1 MAGTELAGDLMAEGK
16 LDVWLRQLAAPFF
29 RHWRWIIVAAWLLYA
44 AWIIFNRWALI
55 RGFALPDTDDNLRL
69 AEVRAWLGGQGWYDL
84 VQHRFD
90 PVHGGGNIHWSRL
103 VDLPIAGLILLATP
117 FVGGADAERVAVAVA
132 PLLPL
137 LLLMFSLALTMK
149 RLVGEKAWP
158 LPIIGLLCAYS
169 TIAMFAP
176 LRIDH
181 HGWQLAFLALAVSAV
196 ADPKRARGGAVLGL
210 ATGLSLSIGLEM
222 MIYLALLGGAS
233 VLMWV
238 ADRDERRRLAAYA
251 AALVATT
258 GAGFLIFASNANWLA
273 VCDAL
278 SPVWLSDAAVGG
290 ALMLG
295 LSMLRLD
302 SWKARLAV
310 AAVTGA
316 LVAGFHALAW
326 PNCLQRLE
334 GVSPEATRLWLDH
347 VREARPFYRHDW
359 RIATMMLTLPV
370 TALLGWGLL
379 IWRAWKAD
387 GADRDLLRR
396 TLAVALPAIAAFA
409 LLFWQTRAAPAAQMM
424 ALPAATALIV
434 LVAAAWLESPK
445 LWLHGAAIVLVLFG
459 FGAAVPLAIQLVPR
473 EKSSPAAARVAKA
486 NRSCPT
492 LRAMAPIQRQPKG
505 MVFSFIDL
513 GPRLIVLTHHDAVG
527 GPYHRNDKAIA
538 DVMKAF
544 RGDEAQAHRIVA
556 EYGSDYLLICPDMST
571 ATIFMSEAPKGF
583 YGQLVRGKVPGWL
596 EPIELPKDS
605 PFRMWKVVG

>member
-1 MAGTELAGDLMAEGK
+1 MAEGK
-16 LDVWLRQLAAPFF
+16 LDVWMRQAAGPFF
-29 RHWRWIIVAAWLLYA
+29 RHWRLIIVTAWLVYA
-44 AWIIFNRWALI
+44 AYIIMARWGQI
-55 RGFALPDTDDNLRL
+55 RGFSLGDTDDNLRL
-69 AEVRAWLGGQGWYDL
+69 AQVRAWLGGQGWYDL

-90 PVHGGGNIHWSRL
+90 PVHGGANIHWSRF

-117 FVGGADAERVAVAVA
+117 FVGGAEAERFAVTVA

-137 LLLMFSLALTMK
+137 ILLMFSLALTMK
-149 RLVGEKAWP
+149 RLVSDKGWA
-158 LPIIGLLCAYS
+158 LPIVGLLSAYS
-169 TIAMFAP
+169 TTAMFSP

-181 HGWQLAFLALAVSAV
+181 HGWQLALLALAVSAA
-196 ADPKRARGGAVLGL
+196 ADPRRARGGAVLGL

-222 MIYLALLGGAS
+222 MIYLALLGGAT

-295 LSMLRLD
+295 LAMLRLQ

-310 AAVTGA
+310 AAFAGA
-316 LVAGFHALAW
+316 FVAGFHALAW

-347 VREARPFYRHDW
+347 VREARPFYRHGW
-359 RIATMMLTLPV
+359 RIATVVIALPA
-370 TALLGWGLL
+370 TALLGWALL
-379 IWRAWKAD
+379 IWRAWKD
-387 GADRDLLRR
+387 GEEGRDRLRR
-396 TLAVALPAIAAFA
+396 TLAVALPAVASFA
-409 LLFWQTRAAPAAQMM
+409 LLFWQTRAGPASQMM
-424 ALPAATALIV
+424 ALPAASALIV
-434 LVAAAWLESPK
+434 LIAAKWLDSPK
-445 LWLHGAAIVLVLFG
+445 LWLHGAAVVLILLG
-459 FGAAVPLAIQLVPR
+459 FGAAIPLGVQLIR
-473 EKSSPAAARVAKA
+473 EAKNTPAAARVAKA

-492 LRAMAPIQRQPKG
+492 LAALAPIGRQPKG
-505 MVFSFIDL
+505 IVFTFIDL
-513 GPRLIVLTHHDAVG
+513 GPRLIVLTHHDAIG
-527 GPYHRNDKAIA
+527 GPYHRNDRAIA

-544 RGDEAQAHRIVA
+544 RGDEAQAHRIITD
-556 EYGSDYLLICPDMST
+556 YGSDYLLICPDMST

-583 YGQLVRGKVPGWL
+583 YAQLAKGKVPAWL
-596 EPIELPKDS
+596 EPIELAKDS
-605 PFRMWKVVG
+605 PYKMWKVKG